1 MAKLIVMNYNQPA
14 TATPK
19 NALKTTSII
28 HLALIAGQVLFAVMA
43 FVSGKQIIFFD
54 YKNSR
59 NDVFFYIVPLLAIVG
74 TVVGSFLFN
83 QQLGK
88 FYQQAAGSG
97 KALSEKLKAY
107 QSALIVRYALLEG
120 PSLFGIVCF
129 LITGNLFYLLISACL
144 VITMISLRPSVNAAE
159 AYLQLS
165 YDETQ
170 QLR

>member
-1 MAKLIVMNYNQPA
+1 VAKLIVMNYKQPA
-14 TATPK
+14 AGTPK

-28 HLALIAGQVLFAVMA
+28 HLALIAGQVLFMIMA
-43 FVSGKQIIFFD
+43 FIANKNIIYVD

-59 NDVFFYIVPLLAIVG
+59 NDVYFYIMPLLAVMG

-88 FYQQAAGSG
+88 FHQQTAGSG
-97 KALSEKLKAY
+97 VNKTLSEKLKVY

-129 LITGNLFYLLISACL
+129 LITGNSFIYLFRH
-144 VITMISLRPSVNAAE
+144 V
-159 AYLQLS
+159 
-165 YDETQ
+165 
-170 QLR
+170 